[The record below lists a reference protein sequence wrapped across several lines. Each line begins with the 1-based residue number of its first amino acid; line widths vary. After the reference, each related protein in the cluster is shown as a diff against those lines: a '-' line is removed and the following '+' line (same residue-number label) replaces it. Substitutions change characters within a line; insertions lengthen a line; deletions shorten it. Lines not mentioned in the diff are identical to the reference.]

1 MLFSG
6 HRLAKRRRGRWPRAS
21 AMDFEDGKRGLWLV
35 TAAGGRRGGLPPGS
49 VYRLKM
55 AVWALFCG
63 PRGRPPACPPRARC
77 LESASVGTRAAG
89 RPDRPARRPL
99 RPATLNSAP
108 ASARGR
114 KLPERRG
121 LRSPQIGPRPA
132 ASKLPGSLQLPVLG
146 ERASGPP
153 PPRLALARWAASD
166 PDHPFSK
173 SPTPGYYSPDRI
185 F

>member
-6 HRLAKRRRGRWPRAS
+6 HRLAKRRRRRRPRAS

-63 PRGRPPACPPRARC
+63 PRGRRPACPPRAQC
-77 LESASVGTRAAG
+77 LESASVGTRAPGSPRPAPAAARDPEFRSGLGAG
-89 RPDRPARRPL
+89 KEAPRAPRPPESPDRPPPRCEQIARKP
-99 RPATLNSAP
+99 PTS
-108 ASARGR
+108 
-114 KLPERRG
+114 
-121 LRSPQIGPRPA
+121 RSGQE
-132 ASKLPGSLQLPVLG
+132 G
-146 ERASGPP
+146 ERASP
-153 PPRLALARWAASD
+153 AAARARPVGSD
-166 PDHPFSK
+166 PDRPFSK
-173 SPTPGYYSPDRI
+173 SPTPGYFLPDRV